1 MQRVCIASGQRRHTP
16 SCTNNKA
23 GRHLMSIL
31 SISLFFFLPAEL
43 YVCIIEYWQ
52 GDWVFCCWLFI
63 WFGVFFFFSRRKN
76 GGKSPIFIIAD
87 YKRQSCSC
95 LSGVNTSL
103 SHHLCY
109 GDAEVVITVSFSVC
123 AGSSCCCSYEPI
135 LLQAHWR
142 GNLDWFFVLVTSS
155 TTVKSK
161 YSVNAVIVV

>member
-1 MQRVCIASGQRRHTP
+1 MLRVCIASGQRRHTP
-16 SCTNNKA
+16 SCTDNKT
-23 GRHLMSIL
+23 GMHLMAIL
-31 SISLFFFLPAEL
+31 STSCFFFLPAEL

-63 WFGVFFFFSRRKN
+63 WFGFFFFSRRKN

-103 SHHLCY
+103 FHTTCVMVMLRWWSLS
-109 GDAEVVITVSFSVC
+109 AFLSVQ
-123 AGSSCCCSYEPI
+123 AAVAVAPMSRSCSKHTGEATLADFFF
-135 LLQAHWR
+135 LL
-142 GNLDWFFVLVTSS
+142 TSS